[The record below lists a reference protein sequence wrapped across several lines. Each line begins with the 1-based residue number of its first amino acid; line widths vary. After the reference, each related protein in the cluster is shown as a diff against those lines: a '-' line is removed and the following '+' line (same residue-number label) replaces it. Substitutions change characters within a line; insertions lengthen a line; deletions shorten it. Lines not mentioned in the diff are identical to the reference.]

1 MHAEQPGQ
9 LVRMDHMSV
18 SFPGATIK
26 NFTAVCPATGY
37 LVAHAYSRATS
48 RNAARFLDHV
58 LHTMPFAITA
68 LQVDGGSQFRG
79 AFEQAC
85 QARGIAPYVLPPQNP
100 QNNAGV
106 ERAHRSLRQKFYR
119 HDCNLLSLN
128 PALHAF
134 QHHYRHYRPHTGKRQ
149 NMLTPMA
156 YYQSL
161 KEAA

>member
-1 MHAEQPGQ
+1 MDSADFSEFRARPKRPRVFGGHAVRWKYGMHAEQPGQ

-18 SFPGATIK
+18 SF
-26 NFTAVCPATGY
+26 
-37 LVAHAYSRATS
+37 
-48 RNAARFLDHV
+48 
-58 LHTMPFAITA
+58 
-68 LQVDGGSQFRG
+68 RG
-79 AFEQAC
+79 AVEQAC

-100 QNNAGV
+100 QYNAGV